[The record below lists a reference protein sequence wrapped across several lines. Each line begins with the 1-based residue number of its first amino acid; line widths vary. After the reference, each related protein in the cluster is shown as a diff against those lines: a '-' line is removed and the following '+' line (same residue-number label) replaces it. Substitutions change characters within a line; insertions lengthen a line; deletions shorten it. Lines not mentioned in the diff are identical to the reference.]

1 MKSAITE
8 VEKFTRGFKGRFE
21 KRRINRLEV
30 KTVEVTEFEEQKGNS
45 LEKSEQS
52 LREVQATMEQTNMHM
67 MRVSEGKERERGRE
81 TI

>member
-30 KTVEVTEFEEQKGNS
+30 KTVEVTEFEEQKGN
-45 LEKSEQS
+45 QMNGF
-52 LREVQATMEQTNMHM
+52 Q
-67 MRVSEGKERERGRE
+67 MRKITSYLN
-81 TI
+81 